1 MDYMHPRSSRQAAD
15 HNQLTAMDA
24 GRPLRGG
31 MAVLPTALLS
41 AVLFGLSTP
50 TLADHT
56 VEHVV
61 TNLKGGL
68 GALEQRV
75 WDCEHGI
82 GGACPGTKGEKG
94 DTGEQGIQGE
104 KGDTGE
110 QGIQGIQGEK
120 GDTGEQGIQ
129 GIQGE
134 KGNTGEQ
141 GIQGIQGEK
150 GDTGEQGIQGIQGE
164 KGDTGEQG
172 IQGIQGEKGDTGEQG
187 IQGIQGEKGDTGP
200 EGPTGL
206 AAWESV
212 SVDCNNSGGNVTC
225 TANCTGDKKVLGGGV
240 LNTNANWSVIASYPV
255 TGTGWTAVLSRQT
268 GSTTTS
274 VTTYALCAN
283 TN

>member
-110 QGIQGIQGEK
+110 QGIQGIQGK
-120 GDTGEQGIQ
+120 
-129 GIQGE
+129 
-134 KGNTGEQ
+134 
-141 GIQGIQGEK
+141 
-150 GDTGEQGIQGIQGE
+150 
-164 KGDTGEQG
+164 
-172 IQGIQGEKGDTGEQG
+172 KGDTGEQG